1 MTFQDWGT
9 VDIRSMFGPRFDRI
23 NIFYSS
29 PEYYTQC
36 KFQEAKEAHILSDVS
51 LLSVKHDDFFPY
63 SNCEHCFWTGYFTS
77 RPGLKRL
84 ERVASSFLLGARQ
97 IESLIDYT
105 EKPDPFECES
115 GFHELEDAVGVLQ
128 HHDGV
133 SGTARQHVAD
143 DYANRVQDGL
153 DRVETCT
160 VRKLK
165 RIFLGTNASNFLTD
179 LSYCQLLNETT
190 CAVSQV
196 STNYHTF
203 STNLIEGN
211 ERRSAHAVRPQ
222 QNMIIESDPGKQSG
236 SLCHRSQRHSI
247 SPVDSGQS
255 ASFF

>member
-1 MTFQDWGT
+1 LSFQDSGT
-9 VDIRSMFGPRFDRI
+9 VDIHSMFGPRFDRI
-23 NIFYSS
+23 NLFYSS
-29 PEYYTQC
+29 PEYYTQY
-36 KFQEAKEAHILSDVS
+36 KFQETKEAHTLYDVS
-51 LLSVKHDDFFPY
+51 LLSVKEDDFFPY

-84 ERVASSFLLGARQ
+84 ERVASSFLLAARQ

-115 GFHELEDAVGVLQ
+115 GLHELEDAVGVLQ

-133 SGTARQHVAD
+133 SGTARQHVAN
-143 DYANRVQDGL
+143 DYAKRVQDGL

-165 RIFLGTNASNFLTD
+165 RIFLGANASDFLTD

-196 STNYHTF
+196 RKNYQAF
-203 STNLIEGN
+203 STNRIN
-211 ERRSAHAVRPQ
+211 ENDRRSAHAVSPQ
-222 QNMIIESDPGKQSG
+222 RNMIIESDPRNQSG
-236 SLCHRSQRHSI
+236 SLRHRSQRHSF
-247 SPVDSGQS
+247 SPLDSCQS
-255 ASFF
+255 AGFF